1 MSRHQHVYP
10 IIHRCLERH
19 ELQFLQF
26 FIRFVY
32 HRQTSMRVSGRIA
45 MTREV
50 LSCSCDIVLL
60 HALHHRYAQ
69 TRYPLRVT
77 GNGTQADDRI
87 VRVIVRIKYR
97 RKVDIDAQCA
107 QLTADDL
114 TGETR
119 ILLTVGG
126 TDRHIARQRCSASQ
140 TIDDAAFLIDRDQQ
154 RNVAVASFIGDRRI
168 LHIRRQLQRLFCFF
182 NVFRKQDD
190 TAEIILIDDFCHFV
204 VEHGHVRLRV
214 FALSL
219 PLTEIRHDHLT
230 DLLVDRHAGQDL
242 IHAGCRLCMHGSHG
256 HRNAH

>member
-168 LHIRRQLQRLFCFF
+168 LQVIGQLQCLFCFF
-182 NVFRKQDD
+182 DILRKQDH